1 MFAECALFGQ
11 FFSFVKA
18 VDPIVF
24 TSVFLS
30 KEDVKTLEDRAR
42 TVARRFGISADKW
55 LEWRKGFGAAR
66 DLLMIADPEGESA
79 RIKRRRV
86 RPPRAAKEINPKNE
100 VASEHD

>member
-1 MFAECALFGQ
+1 MFVECVVFGPVI
-11 FFSFVKA
+11 SFMKA

-30 KEDVKTLEDRAR
+30 QQDRKALEERAR
-42 TVARRFGISADKW
+42 STARRFGISDGRW
-55 LEWRKGFGAAR
+55 LNWKAGFGVAR

-86 RPPRAAKEINPKNE
+86 RPPHAKRESRTKIE
-100 VASEHD
+100 VVSDHD